1 MIKTGSRSMV
11 SPSEA
16 LLAVAAVCR
25 PLPPR
30 RVGLPE
36 ALGLVLTEP
45 IRADRDCPP
54 FPRAMM
60 DGYAVRLSAGGS
72 RVRVIGEAAAGR
84 WIDDVLADGDAWEI
98 MTGAACPPGTE
109 AVVPKENTTRDG
121 HCAAMP
127 PRIAAGQHIA
137 AVGSECRAGAVV
149 IPPGEPIAPMGLA
162 VMASFGVRQVAVVP
176 RPRLGIIVTGAELAP
191 QGAAPAP
198 GQIRDSNGPMLAAMA
213 QPFLAEPPTVAY
225 AVDTYESLQR
235 ALAATS
241 DCDLVALSAGV
252 SIGRYDLV
260 PKALRDQGAE
270 VIFHKVLQKPG
281 KPLLLARRGRQV
293 LFGLPG
299 NPLACHFCFHRYA
312 EVALRALAGRD
323 PMPTIHEAVLTA
335 AVPARGGRTYFVPGR
350 AVPGAGGVP
359 WTVQPLASV
368 SSADIFHSYRANCY
382 LEVPPRPRELPAG
395 ERVALTLCD
404 VRGLTESLATD
415 GRPWPIGLGGVMPP
429 KRFGCRHGTDPANA
443 STSTTTLEQAPHA

>member
-1 MIKTGSRSMV
+1 ML

-30 RVGLPE
+30 RVDLPE
-36 ALGLVLTEP
+36 ALGLVLAEP

-60 DGYAVRLSAGGS
+60 DGYAVRLSAAGL

-109 AVVPKENTTRDG
+109 AVVPKEYTTRDG
-121 HCAAMP
+121 NCVAMP
-127 PRIAAGQHIA
+127 ARIAAGQHIA
-137 AVGSECRAGAVV
+137 PVGSECRAGEIV
-149 IPPGEPIAPMGLA
+149 IPPGEPIAPMSLA
-162 VMASFGVRQVAVVP
+162 VMASFGVRRVAIVP

-191 QGAAPAP
+191 QDAAPAP

-213 QPFLAEPPTVAY
+213 QPFLAERPTVAY
-225 AVDTYESLQR
+225 AIDTYESLRR
-235 ALAATS
+235 ALAATA

-260 PKALRDQGAE
+260 PEALRDYGSE
-270 VIFHKVLQKPG
+270 LVFHRVRQKPG
-281 KPLLLARRGRQV
+281 KPLLLARRGPHV

-299 NPLACHFCFHRYA
+299 NSLACHFCFHRYV
-312 EVALRALAGRD
+312 EVALRALAGRA
-323 PMPTIHEAVLTA
+323 PMPAIHEAVLTA
-335 AVPARGGRTYFVPGR
+335 AVPARGGRTYFIPGR
-350 AVPGAGGVP
+350 AVPGAGGAP
-359 WTVQPLASV
+359 WIVEPLAGV
-368 SSADIFHSYRANCY
+368 SSADIFHSHRANCY
-382 LEVPPRPRELPAG
+382 LEVPPRPRELPAR

-404 VRGLTESLATD
+404 LRGLTESLATD
-415 GRPWPIGLGGVMPP
+415 DRPWPVGLDIAMPP
-429 KRFGCRHGTDPANA
+429 ARLICRHGTTSANA